1 MMNAMLSHEEN
12 RLLDDVIAGRRS
24 IRAFKSEP
32 PPEECIEEILFAGLQ
47 APYAGLA
54 AEEDVPYRL
63 FRVIRQGP
71 NMIKAQELIKEQAK
85 VNLEQLKAEMENNP
99 FLRANGQAFAKRIE
113 SIAEHGVPSLKNA
126 PFFIVV
132 AERKGIPSV
141 EFESLAHCLQNMWLK
156 ATALGLGFQLLSVT
170 KMLSQNSQFF
180 GLVNLDFGKF
190 LLNGCAIGYPHQ
202 TPAAKRLFP
211 IRDITAW
218 L

>member
-1 MMNAMLSHEEN
+1 MMDAALSQEEN
-12 RLLDDVIAGRRS
+12 RLFDQVITRRRS

-32 PPEECIEEILFAGLQ
+32 PPEGWIEEVLFAGLQ

-54 AEEDVPYRL
+54 TQEDVPYRL
-63 FRVIRQGP
+63 FKVIRQGP
-71 NMIKAQELIKEQAK
+71 NMIKVQGLIKEQAR
-85 VNLEQLKAEMENNP
+85 VNLKQFEAEMANNA
-99 FLRANGQAFAKRIE
+99 FLRANGQAFAKRLE

-132 AERKGIPSV
+132 AERKGVPSV

-170 KMLSQNSQFF
+170 KMLSQNRQFF
-180 GLVNLDFGKF
+180 QLMNLEYGQF
-190 LLNGCAIGYPHQ
+190 LLNGCAMGYPQHS
-202 TPAAKRLFP
+202 PAEKCLFP
-211 IRDITAW
+211 IRDITTW

>member
-1 MMNAMLSHEEN
+1 MVDATLSQEEN
-12 RLLDDVIAGRRS
+12 RLFDQVITRRRS

-32 PPEECIEEILFAGLQ
+32 PPERWIEEVLFAGLQ

-54 AEEDVPYRL
+54 TQEDVPYRL
-63 FRVIRQGP
+63 FKVIRQGP
-71 NMIKAQELIKEQAK
+71 NMIKVQDLIKEQAR
-85 VNLEQLKAEMENNP
+85 VNLEQFEAEMANNA
-99 FLRANGQAFAKRIE
+99 FLSANGQAFWKRLE

-132 AERKGIPSV
+132 AERKGVPSV

-170 KMLSQNSQFF
+170 KMLSQNRQFF
-180 GLVNLDFGKF
+180 QLVNLEYGQF
-190 LLNGCAIGYPHQ
+190 LLNGCAMGYPQHS
-202 TPAAKRLFP
+202 PAEKRLFP
-211 IRDITAW
+211 IRDITTW